1 MPNEQTSVP
10 LFTAGEVLTA
20 ANMNI
25 SAGTGVPVFAT
36 TVTRDAAFGGAGEK
50 LLAEGQLCYLSST
63 NVVQYYDGAAWAT
76 VGPSTAG
83 GLVAVVPTSVAV
95 GSGTGTVSA
104 TGTVT
109 FTGASSVSVNG
120 CFSATYT
127 NYLVLINWFTATSVD
142 PTLRWRVGGVDNSTA
157 SSYVCNVASTGATSW
172 QVQTDTASSATFSY
186 SSGSAST
193 AKTET
198 LLYIYEPFLAVQ
210 TRHNQNNA
218 GTLSYGQQQ
227 IVGKHNQSTSY
238 DGFSILS
245 SSNLTGTL
253 TVYGYSL

>member
-1 MPNEQTSVP
+1 MPLTTYTS
-10 LFTAGEVLTA
+10 GEVLTA
-20 ANMNI
+20 ASLNANL
-25 SAGTGVPVFAT
+25 VFA
-36 TVTRDAAFGGAGEK
+36 AANPVA
-50 LLAEGQLCYLSST
+50 
-63 NVVQYYDGAAWAT
+63 V
-76 VGPSTAG
+76 PG

-95 GSGTGTVSA
+95 GSGSGSVSA

-120 CFSATYT
+120 CFTATYT
-127 NYLVLINWFTATSVD
+127 NYVVLINWFTAVSAD
-142 PTLRWRVGGVDNSTA
+142 PTLRWRVGGADNSTA
-157 SSYVCNVASTGATSW
+157 SSYVCSVASTTASAWT
-172 QVQTDTASSATFSY
+172 VQTDTASSATFSY

-198 LLYIYEPFLAVQ
+198 SLTIYEPFLAVQ

-253 TVYGYSL
+253 TVYGYAL